1 MTPAI
6 DQAKTANIDFVLHE
20 YKHDPRSQAYGEEA
34 VQKLSLAPEQVFK
47 TLVLSEPEGSL
58 LVALVPALKQL
69 DLKALAKFMKLK
81 KVQLAEPA
89 KVQRSTGYVLGGVS
103 PLGQKQ
109 CLTTLIDSS
118 AQSLQRIYV
127 SAGRRGLELELNIS
141 DLAFLTRAKF
151 ADIAR

>member
-6 DQAKTANIDFVLHE
+6 VQAKNANIDFTLHE
-20 YKHDPRSQAYGEEA
+20 YKHDPRCQAYGEEA
-34 VQKLSLAPEQVFK
+34 IQKLSLAPEQVFK
-47 TLVLSEPEGSL
+47 TLVLSEPEGGL

-81 KVQLAEPA
+81 KVFLAAPA

-109 CLTTLIDSS
+109 PLTTVIDCS
-118 AQSLQRIYV
+118 AQSLQRVYV
-127 SAGRRGLELELNIS
+127 SAGRRGLELELNS
-141 DLAFLTRAKF
+141 KDLAALTQAKF
-151 ADIAR
+151 GDIAR

>member
-6 DQAKTANIDFVLHE
+6 DQAKAANIDFVLHE

-34 VQKLSLAPEQVFK
+34 VQKLSLEPEQVFK
-47 TLVLSEPEGSL
+47 TLVLSEPDGSL
-58 LVALVPALKQL
+58 LVALVPVLKQL
-69 DLKALAKFMKLK
+69 DLKAIAKCMGFK

-109 CLTTLIDSS
+109 CLTTLMDSS
-118 AQSLQRIYV
+118 GQGLRRVYI
-127 SAGRRGLELELNIS
+127 SAGRRGLEIELNVT
-141 DLAFLTRAKF
+141 DLALLTQAKF